1 MVRKNIPVN
10 ENSKDLSTIGGRIF
24 AERGRVGMTLVDFA
38 LLCGVTKQ
46 TQIKYESN
54 ENHPDTRY
62 LERAMHRGIDVM
74 YVLTGERDAAAMSAE
89 YQNLIEAYEAATD
102 DLKRAAFAVLLSPW
116 RKGYLDKPIKEPG
129 YFQHQILGEDD
140 VRFEAHY
147 TATRSGNN
155 DQTPANESALSP
167 DEQALLDNYRSL
179 TPDKKTTL
187 DKISAALEKQID
199 DDGEKCA

>member
-1 MVRKNIPVN
+1 MVSKTKIVNDKIPDFGEIN
-10 ENSKDLSTIGGRIF
+10 GRLV
-24 AERGRVGMTLVDFA
+24 AERIRLNMSQTDLRLQSGVG
-38 LLCGVTKQ
+38 KS
-46 TQIKYESN
+46 TQLNYESGKSC
-54 ENHPDTRY
+54 PDAKYLAALDGMGFDILYIITGTRST
-62 LERAMHRGIDVM
+62 D
-74 YVLTGERDAAAMSAE
+74 AMSDE
-89 YQNLIEAYEAATD
+89 HQNLIEAYEAATD